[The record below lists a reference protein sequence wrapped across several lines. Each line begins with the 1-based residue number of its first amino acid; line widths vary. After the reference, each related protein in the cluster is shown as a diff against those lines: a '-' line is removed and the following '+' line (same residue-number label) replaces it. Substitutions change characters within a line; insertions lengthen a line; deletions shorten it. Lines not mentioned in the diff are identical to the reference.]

1 MKVLHLI
8 NTLSAGGAELHL
20 LTLCRHL
27 KRQGIELV
35 VACLKENVK
44 GSRSLRADFE
54 TEGFRIIDLKAD
66 GRYSFRFLRP
76 LVGLVKN
83 ERPDIVHTHLP
94 RADFAIFLARFFY
107 PSILWISSVHDIH
120 SQSWSARWA
129 LPLFDFVWRRA
140 DGVIAISH
148 AVKNWLVTDHRVPSE
163 KVSVIHYG
171 IDAERFVR
179 ASNAAREPRDMNGE
193 PVVGSIGRL
202 EPRKGHACLIE
213 GMSEVCKAAPGAKL
227 VIAGADTWDYGK
239 ELELLI
245 DRLGLQDR
253 VRLIGFQSDVA
264 SFFGSLDVFAFAS
277 RAEGFGQVII
287 EAMAAGKPVVASR
300 VPPLTEIVVHG
311 KTGLLMEPDN
321 PQAFADAIA
330 WLFAHPEEAREM
342 GRHGQERVHTYF
354 SAPRM
359 ADETL
364 RLYRSL
370 ARTSNYAIAPFK

>member
-1 MKVLHLI
+1 LI

-94 RADFAIFLARFFY
+94 RADFAVFVARLFH

-120 SQSWSARWA
+120 SKSWSARWA
-129 LPLFDFVWRRA
+129 LPLFDFIWRRA
-140 DGVIAISH
+140 DAVIAISH
-148 AVKNWLVTDHRVPSE
+148 AVKHWLVAEHRVPSE

-179 ASNAAREPRDMNGE
+179 ASAGDHEPRDTNGE
-193 PVVGSIGRL
+193 FVAGSIGRL
-202 EPRKGHACLIE
+202 EPRKGHACLIKSMPE
-213 GMSEVCKAAPGAKL
+213 ICNAAPGAKL
-227 VIAGADTWDYGK
+227 LIAGADTWDYGK
-239 ELELLI
+239 QLELLI
-245 DRLGLQDR
+245 ENLGLQDR
-253 VRLIGFQSDVA
+253 VRLVGFQNDVA
-264 SFFGSLDVFAFAS
+264 SFLRSLAVFAFAS

-330 WLFAHPEEAREM
+330 WLFTHPEEAREM
-342 GRHGQERVHTYF
+342 GRRGQERVYSYF
-354 SAPRM
+354 YAPRM

-370 ARTSNYAIAPFK
+370 ARSSNYAIAPFK